1 MHHSLQNLSVFNLSP
16 RNAASGH
23 IQFKGDRVSS
33 QLPESNRRTHLCPLS
48 CCVSAGLP
56 RQGKKMLLHSVM
68 RKKPD
73 NFLSR
78 HCHYSMFRRR
88 GCKENPPFRK
98 IFPFCCSQQNGVPFR
113 KSFYHFTVYPPLNAK
128 LSFTACT
135 CALLY
140 PLSYIQFTKDHF
152 FSLDF
157 MPESFSSCSLFFT
170 LK

>member
-1 MHHSLQNLSVFNLSP
+1 MPHRGIFNLKEIGFLRSCRNRTDALTCTHSL
-16 RNAASGH
+16 AALVPG
-23 IQFKGDRVSS
+23 
-33 QLPESNRRTHLCPLS
+33 CP
-48 CCVSAGLP
+48 GK
-56 RQGKKMLLHSVM
+56 GKKMLLHSVM

-73 NFLSR
+73 SFLSR

-140 PLSYIQFTKDHF
+140 PLSYIQFTKAHF

>member
-1 MHHSLQNLSVFNLSP
+1 MP

-23 IQFKGDRVSS
+23 IQCKGDRGSS
-33 QLPESNRRTHLCPLS
+33 QLPESNRRTHSCLLS

-56 RQGKKMLLHSVM
+56 RQGEKMLLHSVM

-88 GCKENPPFRK
+88 GCKEKPPFLQNFCHFVEVGK
-98 IFPFCCSQQNGVPFR
+98 IVSPLKNF
-113 KSFYHFTVYPPLNAK
+113 FYHFTVYPPLNAK

-140 PLSYIQFTKDHF
+140 PLSYIQFTKAHF

>member
-1 MHHSLQNLSVFNLSP
+1 MPHRGIFNLKEIGFLRSCRNRTDALTRAHSL
-16 RNAASGH
+16 AALVPG
-23 IQFKGDRVSS
+23 
-33 QLPESNRRTHLCPLS
+33 CP
-48 CCVSAGLP
+48 GK
-56 RQGKKMLLHSVM
+56 GKKMLLHSVM

-73 NFLSR
+73 SFLSR
-78 HCHYSMFRRR
+78 HCYYSMFRGR

-98 IFPFCCSQQNGVPFR
+98 IFPFCCSQQNAFLLR
-113 KSFYHFTVYPPLNAK
+113 KFFYHFTVYPPLNAK

-140 PLSYIQFTKDHF
+140 PLSYIQFTKAHF

>member
-1 MHHSLQNLSVFNLSP
+1 MPHRGIFNLKEIGFLRSCRNRTDALTRAHSL
-16 RNAASGH
+16 AALVPGCPG
-23 IQFKGDRVSS
+23 KG
-33 QLPESNRRTHLCPLS
+33 E
-48 CCVSAGLP
+48 
-56 RQGKKMLLHSVM
+56 KMLLHSVM

-73 NFLSR
+73 SFLSR

-140 PLSYIQFTKDHF
+140 PLSYIQFTKAHF

>member
-1 MHHSLQNLSVFNLSP
+1 MPHRGIFNLKEIGFLRSCRNRTDALTRAHSL
-16 RNAASGH
+16 AALVPG
-23 IQFKGDRVSS
+23 
-33 QLPESNRRTHLCPLS
+33 CP
-48 CCVSAGLP
+48 GK
-56 RQGKKMLLHSVM
+56 GKKMLLHSVM

-73 NFLSR
+73 SFLSR

-140 PLSYIQFTKDHF
+140 PLSYIQFTKAHF